1 MEKWRARTST
11 MGNCNEDR
19 SAREVSEKADNLVD
33 ATSGEDGNG
42 EEESEDM
49 HEKQVVEEEHV
60 KPIKAEDADAEDAD
74 FRFAIAWLRDA
85 SPSKSPTRTDRM
97 APQPHDSVAP
107 SLSRPYGTSNG
118 FVPHVWSTVSRSNPA
133 AGPGT
138 LRIPQLLHWIPLEF

>member
-49 HEKQVVEEEHV
+49 HEKQVV
-60 KPIKAEDADAEDAD
+60 
-74 FRFAIAWLRDA
+74 
-85 SPSKSPTRTDRM
+85 
-97 APQPHDSVAP
+97 
-107 SLSRPYGTSNG
+107 
-118 FVPHVWSTVSRSNPA
+118 
-133 AGPGT
+133 
-138 LRIPQLLHWIPLEF
+138 